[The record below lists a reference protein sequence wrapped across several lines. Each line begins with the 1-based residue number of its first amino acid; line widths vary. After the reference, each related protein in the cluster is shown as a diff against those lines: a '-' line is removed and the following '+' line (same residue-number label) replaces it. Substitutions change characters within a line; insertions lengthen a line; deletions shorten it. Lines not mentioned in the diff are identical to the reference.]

1 MTYEPIKQIQRGIQI
16 ACDKQRISI
25 IDAALKSGTAP
36 STIYRFINTG
46 NIHLVTLV
54 EFLNK
59 GLGLRFETVLKMGR
73 AE

>member
-1 MTYEPIKQIQRGIQI
+1 MIYEPIKQIQRGIQV

-25 IDAALKSGTAP
+25 IDAANKSGKAP
-36 STIYRFINTG
+36 STIYRFMVSG

-59 GLGLRFETVLKMGR
+59 GIGLKFETVLRMGKQP
-73 AE
+73 